1 MEFSRREATPIEI
14 AALLMDAVC
23 TPEEREQ
30 TALGELAAHLQIDLD
45 QMQSEL
51 LFLRAFAVDFATAM
65 ALGQAPERQAILE
78 RYYLH
83 WEQIDQEAGG
93 GLLTDLQARLQ
104 LYTETVGSHE
114 RTPAGLKGLVG
125 RTFARCCER
134 DEVEEELTVLGGEMF
149 GALFEE
155 VVDLLQ
161 EVDIALNAL
170 GEENGDGS

>member
-23 TPEEREQ
+23 TPEEKEQ
-30 TALGELAAHLQIDLD
+30 AALNELADHLQVDLD

-83 WEQIDQEAGG
+83 WEQIDQEVGG
-93 GLLTDLQARLQ
+93 GLLADLQARLQ

-114 RTPAGLKGLVG
+114 RAPAGLKGLVG
-125 RTFARCCER
+125 RAFAQCCGG
-134 DEVEEELTVLGGEMF
+134 DEVEEELAVLGGEMF

-161 EVDIALNAL
+161 EVDIALHAS
-170 GEENGDGS
+170 GGENGGWS